1 MVTFTRPCPIK
12 DIRTHTCTTRETH
25 RLFLSTLET
34 PTAAITTEYWE
45 ECRGLYAPFESG
57 QKSGSAD
64 VYLHEMP
71 GGQVRGLC
79 MYVCMFLC
87 LID

>member
-1 MVTFTRPCPIK
+1 MHSNHQIPHPDPFLIK
-12 DIRTHTCTTRETH
+12 TTN
-25 RLFLSTLET
+25 
-34 PTAAITTEYWE
+34 TEYWE

-71 GGQVRGLC
+71 GGQYTNLLFQSSQLGLSGT
-79 MYVCMFLC
+79 MPAFRVYLKG
-87 LID
+87 LL